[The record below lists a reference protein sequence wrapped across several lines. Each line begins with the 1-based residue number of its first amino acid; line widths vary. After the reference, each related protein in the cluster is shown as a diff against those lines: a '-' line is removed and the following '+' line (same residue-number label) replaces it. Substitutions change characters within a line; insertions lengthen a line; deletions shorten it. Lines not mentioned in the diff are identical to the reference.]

1 MRRFLAAGLAALVA
15 AGLLA
20 GPARAAGKPLTMV
33 FIVDGL
39 RPDSVNPTDTPN
51 LWRMRNEGVWFA
63 NSHSVVPTVTR
74 GNATVIGSGALPARS
89 GILGNA
95 MYVPAVNPT
104 AAFSTGD
111 ANQLYKL
118 DDVTGGKIILVK
130 SLGERLQA
138 AGLKIATLGSGTS
151 GASLLLNPRSKQG
164 VGIMVNTG
172 GAGAPFSWPAS
183 VEGEIKSRFGNPPS
197 TSGQPNANVLVSY
210 AEKVVREYLL
220 SADSPDVLL
229 NWITEPDGSQHANG
243 VGSPQAL
250 SGIGNSDKELGL
262 VVDAARSLGRRVNVI
277 VASDHGFS
285 LKDYNVNVDA
295 ALVAAGLRTPGT
307 DDVVVSNT
315 GPALIN
321 VKNRDPQKIEAIVR
335 FLQSQPWAS
344 TIYTAAEKP
353 VDGAYV
359 VSPGDTDSRT
369 VKPFGFVSGT
379 FSLELI
385 HQSNPVRG
393 SDIIVT
399 FPWSSLP
406 NPYGVPGRAAF
417 AGGGTTGPTNPPAS
431 EHGSFSPWD
440 THNTLMAW
448 GDDIR
453 HGVVSDV
460 PVGNVDIA
468 PTVMKLAGVSDSEI
482 NDGRALTEAIGGG
495 AVAGHDFGT
504 QVFQTRSGGHDSK
517 VQISS
522 VDGKW
527 YIDKAWADD
536 TQPFDAHGAGEA
548 GGSVPATLALTL
560 GAAAWFGAFTP
571 GVTKDYTASTT
582 ATVISTAGDATLS
595 VSDPG
600 HLMNGAFALPQPL
613 LVSGVPKTWT
623 APASNEAVPVGFTQA
638 IGETDALRTGSYSKT
653 LTFTLSTTNP

>member
-1 MRRFLAAGLAALVA
+1 
-15 AGLLA
+15 
-20 GPARAAGKPLTMV
+20 MV

-39 RPDSVNPTDTPN
+39 RPNSVNPTDTPN
-51 LWRMRNEGVWFA
+51 LWRMRDEGVWCEQPLRRA
-63 NSHSVVPTVTR
+63 DGHARQRDGDRVGR
-74 GNATVIGSGALPARS
+74 AAARS

-210 AEKVVREYLL
+210 AEKVVRESLL

-321 VKNRDPQKIEAIVR
+321 VKNRDPR
-335 FLQSQPWAS
+335 RSRRSSAS
-344 TIYTAAEKP
+344 C
-353 VDGAYV
+353 
-359 VSPGDTDSRT
+359 SR
-369 VKPFGFVSGT
+369 S
-379 FSLELI
+379 
-385 HQSNPVRG
+385 RG
-393 SDIIVT
+393 RRRS
-399 FPWSSLP
+399 
-406 NPYGVPGRAAF
+406 
-417 AGGGTTGPTNPPAS
+417 
-431 EHGSFSPWD
+431 
-440 THNTLMAW
+440 
-448 GDDIR
+448 
-453 HGVVSDV
+453 
-460 PVGNVDIA
+460 
-468 PTVMKLAGVSDSEI
+468 
-482 NDGRALTEAIGGG
+482 
-495 AVAGHDFGT
+495 
-504 QVFQTRSGGHDSK
+504 TRRPRSR
-517 VQISS
+517 
-522 VDGKW
+522 
-527 YIDKAWADD
+527 
-536 TQPFDAHGAGEA
+536 
-548 GGSVPATLALTL
+548 
-560 GAAAWFGAFTP
+560 
-571 GVTKDYTASTT
+571 
-582 ATVISTAGDATLS
+582 STARTSSRRAT
-595 VSDPG
+595 P
-600 HLMNGAFALPQPL
+600 
-613 LVSGVPKTWT
+613 TR
-623 APASNEAVPVGFTQA
+623 APSSRSASSRG
-638 IGETDALRTGSYSKT
+638 RSRS
-653 LTFTLSTTNP
+653 S

>member
-1 MRRFLAAGLAALVA
+1 MRRFLAAGVAAVLA

-39 RPDSVNPTDTPN
+39 RPDSVNPADTPN

-164 VGIMVNTG
+164 VGTMVNTG
-172 GAGAPFSWPAS
+172 DAGAPFSWPAA

-250 SGIGNSDKELGL
+250 SGIRNSDKELGL
-262 VVDAARSLGRRVNVI
+262 VVDAARALGRRVNVI
-277 VASDHGFS
+277 VASDHGFN

-335 FLQSQPWAS
+335 FLQTQPWAS
-344 TIYTAAEKP
+344 TIYTAAERP
-353 VDGAYV
+353 VGGAYV

-369 VKPFGFVSGT
+369 VKPFGFVPGT

-393 SDIIVT
+393 ADIIVT

-440 THNTLMAW
+440 THNTLLAW

-453 HGVVSDV
+453 SGVVSDV
-460 PVGNVDIA
+460 PAGNVDIA
-468 PTVMKLAGVSDSEI
+468 PTVMKLAGASDSEI
-482 NDGRALTEAIGGG
+482 NDGRVLTEALTGG
-495 AVAGHDFGT
+495 AVAGHSFGT
-504 QVFQTRSGGHDSK
+504 QVFSTQSGGKDSK
-517 VQISS
+517 VQVSS

-536 TQPFDAHGAGEA
+536 TQPFAANGAGEA
-548 GGSVPATLALTL
+548 GGSVPSTLSLTL
-560 GAAAWFGAFTP
+560 GPAASFGAFAP
-571 GVTKDYTASTT
+571 GVTKEYSAQTT
-582 ATVISTAGDATLS
+582 AGVTSTAGDAALS
-595 VSDPG
+595 FSDPG
-600 HLMNGAFALPQPL
+600 HLTNGAFSLPSPL
-613 LVSGVPKTWT
+613 VVELSKSAWAG
-623 APASNEAVPVGFTQA
+623 PASNDAVA
-638 IGETDALRTGSYSKT
+638 IGFRQHIDAGDALRTGAYSKT

>member
-1 MRRFLAAGLAALVA
+1 MRRFLAAGVAALLA
-15 AGLLA
+15 AGLAA

-95 MYVPAVNPT
+95 MFVPAVNPT

-172 GAGAPFSWPAS
+172 DSGAPFSWPAS

-220 SADSPDVLL
+220 SADSPDVLM

-243 VGSPQAL
+243 VGSPQAI
-250 SGIGNSDKELGL
+250 SGIRNSDKELGL
-262 VVDAARSLGRRVNVI
+262 VVDAARTLGRRVNVI
-277 VASDHGFS
+277 VASDHGFN

-295 ALVAAGLRTPGT
+295 ALVAAELRTPGT

-321 VKNRDPQKIEAIVR
+321 VSKRDPQKIEAIVR
-335 FLQSQPWAS
+335 FLQTQPWAS

-353 VDGAYV
+353 AGGAYV
-359 VSPGDTDSRT
+359 VSPGDTDSHT

-393 SDIIVT
+393 ADIIVT

-448 GDDIR
+448 GDDVR
-453 HGVVSDV
+453 DGAVSDV
-460 PVGNVDIA
+460 PAGNVDIA
-468 PTVMKLAGVSDSEI
+468 PTVMKLAGMSDSEI
-482 NDGRALTEAIGGG
+482 NDGRVLTEALNGG

-504 QVFQTRSGGHDSK
+504 QVFRTQSGGHDSK
-517 VQISS
+517 VQVSS

-548 GGSVPATLALTL
+548 GGSVPATLGLVL
-560 GAAAWFGAFTP
+560 GAPASFGAFTP
-571 GVTKDYTASTT
+571 GVGKDYTAQTT
-582 ATVISTAGDATLS
+582 ATVTSTAGDATLA

-600 HLMNGAFALPQPL
+600 HLANGAFSLPSPL
-613 LVSGVPKTWT
+613 VVELPTASWTGPVS
-623 APASNEAVPVGFTQA
+623 NDAVLVGFKQH
-638 IGETDALRTGSYSKT
+638 IDSGDALRTGSYSKT
-653 LTFTLSTTNP
+653 LTFTLSTTKP